1 MTVFR
6 RVKYKTESD
15 FEKLRKSAQVVAVTL
30 AEVAKYI
37 KPGVPLT
44 YLDQIGEECIRDH
57 KAIPSFK
64 GYDGFPAALCLS
76 VNDVVVHGIPKAGDY
91 LQDGD
96 IISVDCGAILN
107 GFHGDFAYTFAV
119 GEVSEEVRLLMD
131 RTKESLMEAI
141 DVAVAGNTVGDI
153 GHTVESYVG
162 QFNYGVVR
170 ELCGHGIGKDMHER
184 PDIPNFGRPGAGDRL
199 HEGMCIC
206 IEPMITMGS
215 RKIYMEND
223 GWTIRTQDH
232 KPAAHYEHQLVITD
246 KGTEVISSYKLLAEV
261 IGTEERY

>member
-1 MTVFR
+1 MFR

-96 IISVDCGAILN
+96 IISVDCGAVLN
-107 GFHGDFAYTFAV
+107 GFHGDFACRRGVRGSQTPY
-119 GEVSEEVRLLMD
+119 GPHQRVSDGSHR
-131 RTKESLMEAI
+131 
-141 DVAVAGNTVGDI
+141 
-153 GHTVESYVG
+153 
-162 QFNYGVVR
+162 
-170 ELCGHGIGKDMHER
+170 CGS
-184 PDIPNFGRPGAGDRL
+184 
-199 HEGMCIC
+199 
-206 IEPMITMGS
+206 S
-215 RKIYMEND
+215 R
-223 GWTIRTQDH
+223 
-232 KPAAHYEHQLVITD
+232 
-246 KGTEVISSYKLLAEV
+246 
-261 IGTEERY
+261 

>member
-1 MTVFR
+1 MMFR
-6 RVKYKTESD
+6 RVKYKSEAD

-37 KPGVPLT
+37 QPGVPLT

-57 KAIPSFK
+57 HAVPSFK
-64 GYDGFPAALCLS
+64 GYEGFPAALCLS
-76 VNDVVVHGIPKAGDY
+76 VNDVVVHGIPKPGDF

-96 IISVDCGAILN
+96 IISVDCGALLD

-119 GEVSEEVRLLMD
+119 GEVSEETRLLMD
-131 RTKESLMEAI
+131 RTKESLMKAI
-141 DVAVAGNTVGDI
+141 DVAVAGKTVGDI
-153 GHTVESYVG
+153 GHTVESYVS

-184 PDIPNFGRPGAGDRL
+184 PDIPNYGRPGFGDRL
-199 HEGMCIC
+199 QEGMCIC
-206 IEPMITMGS
+206 IEPMITLGS

-232 KPAAHYEHQLVITD
+232 KPAAHYEHQLAITS
-246 KGTEVISSYKLLAEV
+246 KGTEVISSYKQLSEV
-261 IGTEERY
+261 IGTNERY

>member
-1 MTVFR
+1 MFR
-6 RVKYKTESD
+6 RVKYKSEAE

-30 AEVAKYI
+30 AEVAKCI

-57 KAIPSFK
+57 HAVPSFK
-64 GYDGFPAALCLS
+64 GYEGFPAALCLS

-96 IISVDCGAILN
+96 IISVDCGALLD
-107 GFHGDFAYTFAV
+107 GYHGDFAYTFAV
-119 GEVSEEVRLLMD
+119 GEVSEETRLLMD
-131 RTKESLMEAI
+131 RTKESLMKAI
-141 DVAVAGNTVGDI
+141 DVAVAGKTVGDI
-153 GHTVESYVG
+153 GHAVESYVS

-184 PDIPNFGRPGAGDRL
+184 PDIPNSGRPGFGDRL
-199 HEGMCIC
+199 QEGMCIC
-206 IEPMITMGS
+206 IEPMITLGS

-232 KPAAHYEHQLVITD
+232 KPAAHYEHQLVITS
-246 KGTEVISSYKLLAEV
+246 KGTEVISSYKQLSEV
-261 IGTEERY
+261 IGTNERY